1 MAPGRLGRGEGAEVR
16 PGVGS
21 RAAHAAPR
29 GAHSPRH
36 GHPDGEVR
44 SLARNMSSIRG
55 SCNRSLLMLMVVQLG
70 MIDSLGPIPKMFNF
84 MTLC

>member
-1 MAPGRLGRGEGAEVR
+1 MAPGRVGRGKGAAVR
-16 PGVGS
+16 PRVGG

-44 SLARNMSSIRG
+44 SLARNMSSFCGFCIV
-55 SCNRSLLMLMVVQLG
+55 SVNKSY
-70 MIDSLGPIPKMFNF
+70 
-84 MTLC
+84 